1 MSDRTMQGRRH
12 TFVAA
17 CLLGIVVIGAATWPS
32 AAAPVG
38 ERRGEGVWALRLD
51 VAVGAVPEAIVGVL
65 ALEKDGT
72 CSLGVRSSFA
82 GYAHDHTA
90 STGPLDTARGVEEP
104 CRWSRPPGHV
114 DGIVTIYG
122 LAEPGPV
129 ELSFVLADNG
139 QRLLL
144 LLDGTHP
151 GITGTGEGFRR

>member
-1 MSDRTMQGRRH
+1 MSDRTMRPR

-17 CLLGIVVIGAATWPS
+17 CVVGIVVIGAAAWPS
-32 AAAPVG
+32 AAVPQS
-38 ERRGEGVWALRLD
+38 ERRVEGMWAVRLD
-51 VAVGAVPEAIVGVL
+51 VAVGPVPEAIVGVL

-72 CSLGVRSSFA
+72 CTLGVRSSFA
-82 GYAHDHTA
+82 GFAHDHAA
-90 STGPLDTARGVEEP
+90 STGPIDHVRGVEDP
-104 CRWSRPPGHV
+104 CRWSRPPGYV
-114 DGIVTIYG
+114 DGLVTVYG
-122 LAEPGPV
+122 LADPGPV